1 MQLYFT
7 STFRFIPCHV
17 YRECICIWT
26 RVYVC
31 AGRNRIRNRIRI
43 PTPKLE
49 SPDTLFVVLGRSF
62 SLTLQCSAP
71 SAHIAA
77 RRAARRAASSFLV
90 PFPIPP
96 LRALVRHIG
105 KSFWQNCGTKGARYC
120 IADSVCGCVCV
131 YVYTAVCASVCL
143 LPLLHLSYQYKC
155 TYHKH
160 VWSLP
165 FPQVNSL
172 RCIDSCQSRHIE
184 GFLSSVSCGRC
195 TK

>member
-1 MQLYFT
+1 M
-7 STFRFIPCHV
+7 C
-17 YRECICIWT
+17 WT
-26 RVYVC
+26 KSKIRS
-31 AGRNRIRNRIRI
+31 RIAM
-43 PTPKLE
+43 PKTR
-49 SPDTLFVVLGRSF
+49 SADTHFVLLVDLVGRSF

-77 RRAARRAASSFLV
+77 RLGTS
-90 PFPIPP
+90 PCPP
-96 LRALVRHIG
+96 PPSLSLLPYLTLWALVRHIG

-120 IADSVCGCVCV
+120 IADGVWECMCLYVCLYECVFVCV
-131 YVYTAVCASVCL
+131 RVCVGVCL
-143 LPLLHLSYQYKC
+143 LQLLHFIYQYKC

-172 RCIDSCQSRHIE
+172 RCIDSCQSRHIV